1 MKARALGRVGAG
13 LAAAWAGAMASIGG
27 MAAPALFQLLPR
39 ADAGRVAGRL
49 FQVEATVGL
58 GVGAILV
65 LVALQLGRLRAEAGQ
80 GTRFGAELVLALAA
94 VACIVVGHHALLPLF
109 EAARAGQG
117 SVSFGALHAL
127 SSGFFALRLVL
138 VAALA
143 WRLTAPR
150 G

>member
-1 MKARALGRVGAG
+1 
-13 LAAAWAGAMASIGG
+13 
-27 MAAPALFQLLPR
+27 
-39 ADAGRVAGRL
+39 
-49 FQVEATVGL
+49 
-58 GVGAILV
+58 V